1 MVCVN
6 RWVWCGIG
14 VEQVR
19 HRCGRCVGQNEKERG
34 RTTRRGGRLET
45 DALPHVQHEQH
56 GPALICSIAFS
67 SSACYTHTHTMC
79 HHTHSHR
86 AASQRSR
93 RPISST
99 HQSSPLQH
107 VRMELGEL
115 PEADLPLGEPH
126 HACEERCRHM
136 KVQWS
141 ERGNEW
147 EAEGGT
153 RRVCVSTG
161 SERKQMSERAWDQAR
176 RRRSRGAHASS
187 GGMKKG
193 RATGVRVHVLGEGVW
208 LGSARRKHRWE
219 PRTVCRV
226 AAPWVLLHHQPA
238 LQLLLEHR
246 PGLLPV
252 QRRGRGQA
260 PPHGSKK
267 KDELFDRNR
276 F

>member
-1 MVCVN
+1 MWHWCGAGEAQVWQVCV
-6 RWVWCGIG
+6 WQVCGTEREG
-14 VEQVR
+14 KREGDTARRQVR
-19 HRCGRCVGQNEKERG
+19 NGR
-34 RTTRRGGRLET
+34 
-45 DALPHVQHEQH
+45 LPHVQHEQH

-67 SSACYTHTHTMC
+67 SACTTHTHNVPPR
-79 HHTHSHR
+79 THSHR

-99 HQSSPLQH
+99 HQSSPLQY
-107 VRMELGEL
+107 VRVELGEL

-126 HACEERCRHM
+126 HACEERCRYM

-141 ERGNEW
+141 ERKRV
-147 EAEGGT
+147 GGGCWHK
-153 RRVCVSTG
+153 VCVSTG
-161 SERKQMSERAWDQAR
+161 SERKQMGERAWDQAR

-260 PPHGSKK
+260 PPHE
-267 KDELFDRNR
+267 KDELLTEIG
-276 F
+276 